1 MNKRPRPA
9 VVLLG
14 VSILMLITAVIAIAV
29 AGSSMRGEII
39 DSVGDRIAAET
50 PATTPLP
57 TEASTLPAVRLAVPV
72 RVRIPRIG
80 ITAPI
85 LATGLDKQ
93 KSMEIPEDIRKVGWY
108 KLGVAPGSSRGSA
121 VLVAHRDGRV
131 QGHGAFYSI
140 GSLNLGDRIFV
151 TNSFGDHLK
160 YKVVARER
168 IPKAVLPTKELF
180 AVDGAPRLTLISCG
194 GYYNKSR
201 GGYQDNIVVTA
212 KPIPGTA

>member
-151 TNSFGDHLK
+151 TNSFGDQLK

-168 IPKAVLPTKELF
+168 IPKAVLPTEKLF
-180 AVDGAPRLTLISCG
+180 AVHGAPRLTLISCG

-212 KPIPGTA
+212 TPLPGTT

>member
-1 MNKRPRPA
+1 VK
-9 VVLLG
+9 
-14 VSILMLITAVIAIAV
+14 
-29 AGSSMRGEII
+29 
-39 DSVGDRIAAET
+39 
-50 PATTPLP
+50 
-57 TEASTLPAVRLAVPV
+57 
-72 RVRIPRIG
+72 IPRIG
-80 ITAPI
+80 VAARI

-131 QGHGAFYSI
+131 QGRGAFYNI
-140 GSLNLGDRIFV
+140 GALSLGDRIFV
-151 TNSFGDHLK
+151 TNSLGKQLK

-168 IPKAVLPTKELF
+168 IPKAVLPTEELF

-201 GGYQDNIVVTA
+201 GGYQDNVVVTA
-212 KPIPGTA
+212 TPLPGTT

>member
-1 MNKRPRPA
+1 
-9 VVLLG
+9 
-14 VSILMLITAVIAIAV
+14 MLITAVIAIAV
-29 AGSSMRGEII
+29 AGSSMRGQVI
-39 DSVGDRIAAET
+39 DSIGNRIAAE
-50 PATTPLP
+50 PPTPLP
-57 TEASTLPAVRLAVPV
+57 SQAVPLPAAPLGKPV

-93 KSMEIPEDIRKVGWY
+93 KSMQIPEDITKVGWY
-108 KLGVAPGSSRGSA
+108 KLGVAPGSPQGSA
-121 VLVAHRDGRV
+121 VLVAHRDGVV
-131 QGHGAFYSI
+131 QGHGVFYSI

-151 TNSFGDHLK
+151 TNSLGENLK
-160 YKVVARER
+160 YKVVAREM

-180 AVDGAPRLTLISCG
+180 AVNGAPRLTLISCG

-212 KPIPGTA
+212 TPLPGTT